1 MSLRRRL
8 VAAIVVVGAV
18 LVIAGVAV
26 AGLIRGALIDQ
37 VDQQL
42 ERATPPLGVFIG
54 AFEAGVAVGP
64 TDVLG
69 PGPGG
74 EGETGSP
81 SCTSLSDRPKACA
94 CSGRP
99 TGRTRHPTSSR

>member
-8 VAAIVVVGAV
+8 VAAIVVVGVV

-54 AFEAGVAVGP
+54 ASRGGSARRP
-64 TDVLG
+64 DRRLG
-69 PGPGG
+69 P
-74 EGETGSP
+74 
-81 SCTSLSDRPKACA
+81 R
-94 CSGRP
+94 
-99 TGRTRHPTSSR
+99 SRR

>member
-18 LVIAGVAV
+18 LILAGVAV

-42 ERATPPLGVFIG
+42 ERATAPLGVFIG
-54 AFEAGVAVGP
+54 AFEAGRPVGP
-64 TDVLG
+64 TDDSG
-69 PGPGG
+69 PAPDGD
-74 EGETGSP
+74 EGERRRTGP
-81 SCTSLSDRPKACA
+81 MHR
-94 CSGRP
+94 
-99 TGRTRHPTSSR
+99 PTSSR

>member
-18 LVIAGVAV
+18 LILAGVAV

-42 ERATPPLGVFIG
+42 ERATAPLGVFIG
-54 AFEAGVAVGP
+54 AFEAGAP
-64 TDVLG
+64 CRPDRRLG
-69 PGPGG
+69 P
-74 EGETGSP
+74 
-81 SCTSLSDRPKACA
+81 R
-94 CSGRP
+94 
-99 TGRTRHPTSSR
+99 SRWR